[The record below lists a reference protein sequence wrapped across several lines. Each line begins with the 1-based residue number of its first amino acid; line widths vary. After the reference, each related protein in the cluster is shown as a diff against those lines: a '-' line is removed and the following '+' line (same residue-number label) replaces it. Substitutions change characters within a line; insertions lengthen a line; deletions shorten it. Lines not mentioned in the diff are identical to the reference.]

1 MEEIKLPTAMY
12 VVRANKKNNWFL
24 GFTHGANAKNDTFTD
39 VSQND
44 LRFAIY
50 FKTKEEAEK
59 FLKNYL
65 EDKSDVIKPE
75 NVKFYEVQGVMTV
88 PYMPNANVM
97 MYDTCCWFSTEM
109 YCAWR
114 RNPAKYKKT
123 SV

>member
-1 MEEIKLPTAMY
+1 MDEIKLTTAMY

-24 GFTHGANAKNDTFTD
+24 GFTHGANAKNDNFTD

-44 LRFAIY
+44 LRFALY
-50 FKTKEEAEK
+50 FRSKDEANK

-65 EDKSDVIKPE
+65 EDKKDVIKPE
-75 NVKFYEVQGVMTV
+75 NIKFYEVQAVMSV

-114 RNPAKYKKT
+114 RNPNKYRK
-123 SV
+123 